1 MESQAVIQTMARLS
15 SGLNRIGACASMLII
30 VYMLGHILLEV
41 VLRLFSQ
48 STYVLDEFIGYAVAA
63 MIFLSLPYALERGGL
78 IRVSI
83 LLERLTPHW
92 RWPLELLATLGTFAA
107 FGLVAAIWFKG
118 VQRSYQ
124 RNLISDTMAQTPLWI
139 PESAVLV
146 GLCMLCLTLLIRALV
161 ILQQRGDYRA

>member
-1 MESQAVIQTMARLS
+1 MIRTLARLS
-15 SGLNRIGACASMLII
+15 SGLNRLGAGVSMLII
-30 VYMLGHILLEV
+30 VYMLGHILTEV

-63 MIFLSLPYALERGGL
+63 MIFLSLPYALEQGGL

-83 LLERLTPHW
+83 LLERLAPRW
-92 RWPLELLATLGTFAA
+92 RGPLEMVATLGTLAA
-107 FGLVAAIWFKG
+107 FGLVAVIWFKG

-146 GLCMLCLTLLIRALV
+146 GLCMLCLTLLVRALV

>member
-1 MESQAVIQTMARLS
+1 MEGQAVIQTMVRLS
-15 SGLNRIGACASMLII
+15 SGLNRLGAGISMLII
-30 VYMLGHILLEV
+30 VYMLGHIIAEV

-83 LLERLTPHW
+83 LIERIVPRW
-92 RWPLELLATLGTFAA
+92 RWPLELFATLSTLAA
-107 FGLVAAIWFKG
+107 FGLVAAIWFRG

-146 GLCMLCLTLLIRALV
+146 GLCMLCLTLLVRALV
-161 ILQQRGDYRA
+161 ILQKRGGYGA